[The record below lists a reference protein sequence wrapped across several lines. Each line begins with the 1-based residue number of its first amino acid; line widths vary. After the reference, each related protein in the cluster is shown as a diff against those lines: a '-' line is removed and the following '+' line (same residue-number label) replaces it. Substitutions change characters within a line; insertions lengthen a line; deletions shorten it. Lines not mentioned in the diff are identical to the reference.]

1 MFEILHVSFAEFNF
15 DILLDLIDCFR
26 FQQKKWAKLFA
37 NFLLATILAPL
48 TLANVASR
56 IDAKSTTKNNLKF
69 WVLLLCFSSLFALTI
84 TFYLLQILFPWA
96 WSIGFVGHLAFS
108 GCITIV
114 RMQTREEFN
123 IPGHIIEDFL
133 ASVLL
138 YPSVVLQIKMSL
150 DKQLIQSKYSP

>member
-1 MFEILHVSFAEFNF
+1 MYCLHAKVDLN
-15 DILLDLIDCFR
+15 ILLNLIVYFR
-26 FQQKKWAKLFA
+26 FQKKKWAKLFG
-37 NFLLATILAPL
+37 NFLLTTILAPL

-69 WVLLLCFSSLFALTI
+69 WVLLLCFSSLFSLTI

-96 WSIGFVGHLAFS
+96 WSIGLVGHLAFS
-108 GCITIV
+108 GCIAIV

-133 ASVLL
+133 ASVML
-138 YPSVVLQIKMSL
+138 YPSVVLQMKMSL
-150 DKQLIQSKYSP
+150 DKQLVQSKYSP